1 MMKYSRKLS
10 CMSSVAQPGF
20 SDQWANFYDV
30 KESQWAKWASFS
42 SMGHKLVAEEYAENV
57 EKTNI
62 IKLDQWRKQ
71 NLLTNE
77 QTLIVPKRTV
87 GEMCRSF
94 IDGSKKILIT

>member
-1 MMKYSRKLS
+1 
-10 CMSSVAQPGF
+10 
-20 SDQWANFYDV
+20 
-30 KESQWAKWASFS
+30 
-42 SMGHKLVAEEYAENV
+42 MGHKLMAEEYAENV

-62 IKLDQWRKQ
+62 IKLDQGRKQ

-94 IDGSKKILIT
+94 IDGSKTILIT

>member
-1 MMKYSRKLS
+1 
-10 CMSSVAQPGF
+10 MS
-20 SDQWANFYDV
+20 
-30 KESQWAKWASFS
+30 
-42 SMGHKLVAEEYAENV
+42 HKLVAEGYEENV

-94 IDGSKKILIT
+94 IDGPKKILIT